1 MKRSASENIWLVI
14 KYVLLIGFTI
24 LCIYP
29 LIWLLLASFK
39 TNAELY
45 TNTWGLP
52 EQWSMTNYVNAVVKG
67 GVFRYF
73 GNSVIIAVSAVLVT
87 VILATMAS
95 YAIAR
100 MHWKLANLTHSIFLL
115 GMMIPIYALVIPLFS
130 IFKGMGLLDTHLAVI
145 IPQIAV
151 GFPMAIFIICGFMR
165 SIPTELEEAAIID
178 GCTVFQCFFKII
190 LPIAKSSVVTVTV
203 VQFINVW
210 NDLLLPRIFLTDSSK
225 MTLPVGLTNFQA
237 MYSTDYVGMIAAVI
251 ITIIPSIVV
260 YILLHKQI
268 MEGMVA
274 GADGEWIYFDMVPGE
289 HEVRTGAPEYTGRIC
304 VIGAEIK
311 EDKLAELFQVK

>member
-1 MKRSASENIWLVI
+1 MKRSTSENIWLVI

-29 LIWLLLASFK
+29 LVWLFLASFK
-39 TNAELY
+39 TNNELY

-52 EQWSMTNYVNAVVKG
+52 EQWSMSNYVNAVVKG

-190 LPIAKSSVVTVTV
+190 LPIAKSSVVTVAV

-237 MYSTDYVGMIAAVI
+237 TYSTDYVGMIAAVI

-274 GADGEWIYFDMVPGE
+274 GA
-289 HEVRTGAPEYTGRIC
+289 
-304 VIGAEIK
+304 
-311 EDKLAELFQVK
+311 VKG

>member
-1 MKRSASENIWLVI
+1 MKRSTSENIWLVI
-14 KYVLLIGFTI
+14 KYVSLIGFTI

-29 LIWLLLASFK
+29 LVWLILSSFK

-190 LPIAKSSVVTVTV
+190 LPIAKSSVVTVAV

-260 YILLHKQI
+260 YILLHKHRKT
-268 MEGMVA
+268 
-274 GADGEWIYFDMVPGE
+274 DY
-289 HEVRTGAPEYTGRIC
+289 GRYGCRRRKRMI
-304 VIGAEIK
+304 
-311 EDKLAELFQVK
+311 

>member
-24 LCIYP
+24 LCLYP
-29 LIWLLLASFK
+29 LVWLFLASFK

-52 EQWSMTNYVNAVVKG
+52 EQWSMANYVSAVVKG

-73 GNSVIIAVSAVLVT
+73 GNSVIISVFSVLIT

-130 IFKGMGLLDTHLAVI
+130 IFKNMGLLDTHMAVI

-190 LPIAKSSVVTVTV
+190 LPIAKSSVVTVAV

-210 NDLLLPRIFLTDSSK
+210 NDLLLPRIF
-225 MTLPVGLTNFQA
+225 PVGLTNFQS

-251 ITIIPSIVV
+251 ITIIPSVVV

-274 GADGEWIYFDMVPGE
+274 GA
-289 HEVRTGAPEYTGRIC
+289 
-304 VIGAEIK
+304 
-311 EDKLAELFQVK
+311 VKG

>member
-24 LCIYP
+24 LCVYP
-29 LIWLLLASFK
+29 LVWLFLASFK

-130 IFKGMGLLDTHLAVI
+130 IFKGMGFLDTHLAVI

-190 LPIAKSSVVTVTV
+190 LPIAKSSVVTVAV

>member
-24 LCIYP
+24 LCVYP
-29 LIWLLLASFK
+29 LVWLVFASFK

-73 GNSVIIAVSAVLVT
+73 GNSVIIAVSVVLVT

-190 LPIAKSSVVTVTV
+190 LPIAKSSVVTVAV

-304 VIGAEIK
+304 VIGANLN
-311 EDKLAELFQVK
+311 EDKLKELFHV

>member
-24 LCIYP
+24 LCVYP
-29 LIWLLLASFK
+29 LVWLFLASFK

-73 GNSVIIAVSAVLVT
+73 GNSVIIAVSVVLVT

-190 LPIAKSSVVTVTV
+190 LPIAKSSVVTVAV

-274 GADGEWIYFDMVPGE
+274 GAVKGLYDSEK
-289 HEVRTGAPEYTGRIC
+289 
-304 VIGAEIK
+304 EI
-311 EDKLAELFQVK
+311 AASYMGQ

>member
-24 LCIYP
+24 LCVYP
-29 LIWLLLASFK
+29 LVWLFLASFK

-73 GNSVIIAVSAVLVT
+73 GNSVIIAVSVVLVT

-151 GFPMAIFIICGFMR
+151 GFPLAIFIICGFMR

-190 LPIAKSSVVTVTV
+190 LPIAKSSVVTVAV

-225 MTLPVGLTNFQA
+225 DAAGRTYQLPGRC
-237 MYSTDYVGMIAAVI
+237 
-251 ITIIPSIVV
+251 
-260 YILLHKQI
+260 ILQT
-268 MEGMVA
+268 M
-274 GADGEWIYFDMVPGE
+274 
-289 HEVRTGAPEYTGRIC
+289 
-304 VIGAEIK
+304 
-311 EDKLAELFQVK
+311 

>member
-29 LIWLLLASFK
+29 LVWLFLASFK
-39 TNAELY
+39 TNNELY

-52 EQWSMTNYVNAVVKG
+52 EQWSMTNYINAVVKG

-190 LPIAKSSVVTVTV
+190 LPIAKSSVVTVAV

-210 NDLLLPRIFLTDSSK
+210 NDLLLPRIFLTGSSK
-225 MTLPVGLTNFQA
+225 MTLSVGLTNFQA

-274 GADGEWIYFDMVPGE
+274 GA
-289 HEVRTGAPEYTGRIC
+289 
-304 VIGAEIK
+304 
-311 EDKLAELFQVK
+311 VKG